1 MEVTGEPY
9 PKRRVDVVTAV
20 MMAVTVAALGG
31 AAWMRFVRSPISP
44 GSSTAAVG
52 SPAPPLRL
60 IDRETSEPVVLV
72 GLNSKVVWAVF
83 WSSRSPKGTGT
94 SCLAELESA
103 TKELRAHRRL
113 AMIAAA
119 VESDDPAAVAKAI
132 SAGGITLPVYLASP
146 ETRRRFHAESAD
158 PPLHVLIDAGGKV
171 LAMARG
177 DGRPTIDRI
186 AELARRRLDELDPF
200 GGTRFAARSAPNETW
215 HR

>member
-9 PKRRVDVVTAV
+9 PKRRVDLVTAV
-20 MMAVTVAALGG
+20 MMVLTLIALGG
-31 AAWMRFVRSPISP
+31 TAWLRFGRSPFSAE
-44 GSSTAAVG
+44 SSMAAVG

-72 GLNSKVVWAVF
+72 GLNRKVVWAVF

-94 SCLAELESA
+94 SCLAELQSA
-103 TKELRAHRRL
+103 TTGLRTHRRL
-113 AMIAAA
+113 AIIAAA
-119 VESDDPAAVAKAI
+119 VESDDPGAVEKAV

-146 ETRRRFHAESAD
+146 ETRRRFHAENAD

-177 DGRPTIDRI
+177 DGRQTIDRI
-186 AELARRRLDELDPF
+186 AAIVRHRLDELDPL
-200 GGTRFAARSAPNETW
+200 GGTRFAERDLPNGTR